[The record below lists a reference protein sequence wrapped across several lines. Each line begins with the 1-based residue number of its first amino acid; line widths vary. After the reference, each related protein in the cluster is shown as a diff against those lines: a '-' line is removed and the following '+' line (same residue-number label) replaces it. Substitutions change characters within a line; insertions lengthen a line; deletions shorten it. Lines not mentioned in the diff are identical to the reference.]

1 MHTMATDR
9 PSYVT
14 ADGPIAETLA
24 RFAVNLRVGDVPLA
38 VVASAKLCL
47 LDFVGVTLAGTQ
59 EAPARAIVD
68 FVRAYGGVVEAS
80 VWGCAFEAPA
90 ALAALANGSVGHH
103 LELDD
108 GHILGHVHPGATV
121 IPAAFA
127 LAERRR
133 ASGRDLLTAIIAG
146 YEVLI
151 RVGRAMAAS
160 AMYDRGYHG
169 PGLFGAFGAA
179 AAAAAMLRLD
189 EEQATRAVGNCCL
202 APAATFQAFS
212 EGASVKDLY
221 CGWPAMVGTMAAQLA
236 AGGIGGPRRLF
247 EGKLGFSRAVADR
260 SDLAGMTA
268 DLGRAW
274 LLPTV
279 YVKRHSACSFAHTMI
294 DAVLS
299 LSSGGAIPLEAVE
312 QLTVRTHRFA
322 ADLDDSNPRTL
333 TAAKSS
339 LPFCA
344 ALALVRGHALLTDF
358 TADALADDTVRRL
371 ASRTKILLDPTL
383 DARHAA
389 REDRRP
395 VRVEVALD
403 DGRCLAAERDV
414 ARGWP
419 EDPLEPQD
427 IAEKFRAL
435 VEPAY
440 GPRAVRSLLDALAS
454 IEDLDDVKVLGRA
467 LAEAAPA

>member
-1 MHTMATDR
+1 MATDR
-9 PSYVT
+9 PIHA
-14 ADGPIAETLA
+14 ADRSIAEALA
-24 RFAVNLRVGDVPLA
+24 RYAVNLRPSDVPLP

-47 LDFVGVTLAGTQ
+47 LDFVGVTLAGAR

-68 FVRAYGGVVEAS
+68 FVRAHGGVAEAG
-80 VWGCAFEAPA
+80 VWGCGFRAPA

-121 IPAAFA
+121 IPAVFA
-127 LAERRR
+127 LAERRG
-133 ASGRDLLTAIIAG
+133 ASGRDLLTAIVAG

-179 AAAAAMLRLD
+179 AAAAAVLRLD
-189 EEQATRAVGNCCL
+189 EERAVGAVGNCCL
-202 APAATFQAFS
+202 TPAATFQAFS

-247 EGKLGFSRAVADR
+247 EGKLGFARAVADR

-274 LLPTV
+274 LLPTA

-299 LSSGGAIPLEAVE
+299 LTSGAPIPLDAVE
-312 QLTVRTHRFA
+312 RLTVRTHRFA
-322 ADLDDSNPRTL
+322 ADLDESNPRTL

-344 ALALVRGHALLTDF
+344 ALALARGHALLTDF
-358 TADALADDTVRRL
+358 TAEALADEAVRRL
-371 ASRTKILLDPTL
+371 ASRTTIRLDPGL

-395 VRVEVALD
+395 VRVEIALAG
-403 DGRCLAAERDV
+403 GRCLVAERDV

-419 EDPLEPQD
+419 EDPLAPQD
-427 IAEKFRAL
+427 IADKFRAL

-440 GPRAVRSLLDALAS
+440 GPQAARSLVDALAS
-454 IEDLDDVKVLGRA
+454 LEDLDDVQVLGRA
-467 LAEAAPA
+467 LAEAAPV

>member
-1 MHTMATDR
+1 MTTDR
-9 PSYVT
+9 PFSAVSNQ
-14 ADGPIAETLA
+14 PIAATLA
-24 RFAVNLRVGDVPLA
+24 RFVAELRLDHVPTA
-38 VVASAKLCL
+38 VVARAKLCL
-47 LDFVGVTLAGTQ
+47 LDFMGVTLAAAR

-68 FVRAYGGVVEAS
+68 FVRAFGGVPEAT
-80 VWGCAFEAPA
+80 VWGCASTAPA

-108 GHILGHVHPGATV
+108 GHIVGHVHPGATV

-127 LAERRR
+127 LAERRA

-151 RVGRAMAAS
+151 RTGRAMAAS

-179 AAAAAMLRLD
+179 AAAAAVLRLD
-189 EEQATRAVGNCCL
+189 EAQATRAVGNCCL
-202 APAATFQAFS
+202 APAATFQTFT
-212 EGASVKDLY
+212 EGANVKDLY

-236 AGGIGGPRRLF
+236 AGGIGGPRQLF
-247 EGKLGFSRAVADR
+247 EGKLGFARAVADR

-268 DLGRAW
+268 DLGRIW
-274 LLPTV
+274 LLPTA

-299 LSSGGAIPLEAVE
+299 LASGGPIPLEAVE
-312 QLTVRTHRFA
+312 HMTVRTHRFA
-322 ADLDDSNPRTL
+322 ADLDEPSPQTL

-344 ALALVRGHALLTDF
+344 ALALTRGHALLTDF
-358 TADALADDTVRRL
+358 TEDVLADDRVRWL
-371 ASRTKILLDPTL
+371 ASRTTIVMDPAL
-383 DARHAA
+383 DAQHAA

-395 VRVEVALD
+395 VRVEVALA
-403 DGRCLAAERDV
+403 DGRRLTAERDV
-414 ARGWP
+414 ARGWA
-419 EDPLEPQD
+419 EDPLDPQD
-427 IAEKFRAL
+427 IAGKFQAL
-435 VEPAY
+435 TEPAY
-440 GPRAVRSLLDALAS
+440 GPGVVRRLLDTLAS
-454 IEDLDDVKVLGRA
+454 LEDLEDVRVLGRA
-467 LAEAAPA
+467 LAAASSA

>member
-1 MHTMATDR
+1 MTTDGATYAGRDR
-9 PSYVT
+9 PF
-14 ADGPIAETLA
+14 AERLG
-24 RFAVNLRVGDVPLA
+24 RFAANLRLEDLPASVVGH
-38 VVASAKLCL
+38 AKLCV
-47 LDFVGVTLAGTQ
+47 LDFVGVTLAGAQ
-59 EAPARAIVD
+59 EAAAGAIVD
-68 FVRAYGGVVEAS
+68 FVKAQGGVAEAT
-80 VWGCAFEAPA
+80 VWGYGFEAPA
-90 ALAALANGSVGHH
+90 AFAALANGSVGHH

-127 LAERRR
+127 LAERCR
-133 ASGRDLLTAIIAG
+133 ASGRDLVTSIVAG
-146 YEVLI
+146 YEILI

-189 EEQATRAVGNCCL
+189 EATAARAVGNCCL

-221 CGWPAMVGTMAAQLA
+221 CGWPAMVGTMAALLA
-236 AGGIGGPRRLF
+236 NVGIGGPRLIF
-247 EGKLGFSRAVADR
+247 EGKLGLARAVAER

-274 LLPTV
+274 LLPSA

-299 LSSGGAIPLEAVE
+299 LTSAGAIPLDAIEHVI
-312 QLTVRTHRFA
+312 VRTHRFA
-322 ADLDDSNPRTL
+322 AELDEPDPRTL

-344 ALALVRGHALLTDF
+344 ALALVKGRPLLTDF
-358 TADALADDTVRRL
+358 TAEALADPRVRRL
-371 ASRTKILLDPTL
+371 ASRITIVLDPTL
-383 DARHAA
+383 DARHTA
-389 REDRRP
+389 RDDRRP
-395 VRVEVALD
+395 VQVEIAMS
-403 DGRCLAAERDV
+403 DGRCVTAERDV

-419 EDPLEPQD
+419 DDPLDPQE
-427 IAEKFRAL
+427 ITEKFRAL
-435 VEPAY
+435 VEPY
-440 GPRAVRSLLDALAS
+440 GSHLVGRLIEMVSSLEAIGDVR
-454 IEDLDDVKVLGRA
+454 VLGRA
-467 LAEAAPA
+467 LAAARVA